1 MSLAFCSSCG
11 AVVRISQGV
20 DFDVCRFCYMFRED
34 FPTPTSFTRQEV
46 GINDSDSEYGSRSEH
61 SNHYENQSESDPE
74 GEEEAYHD
82 YWEEDEDYNN
92 EGHDIYTDYTLDST
106 EEYFLNHLS
115 EEDHF
120 SEFETEVDEN
130 DIDSGREALDDW
142 ETGAIH
148 SFPLAFFLR
157 HPFTRSTERFDY
169 LAMIIVRKGATESD
183 IAALR
188 KYRPSDIEQF
198 QQDELTELPC
208 EHKYHSDCIA
218 QWLELN
224 ASCPICRRPIRQSN
238 ALALEDNGEESS
250 DESEVA
256 AITLFLDM
264 QEMLCLPILN
274 D

>member
-1 MSLAFCSSCG
+1 MSLAVCSSCG
-11 AVVRISQGV
+11 AVVRISQEV
-20 DFDVCRFCYMFRED
+20 EFDVCHFCYMFRED
-34 FPTPTSFTRQEV
+34 FTAPTSFTRQEV

-61 SNHYENQSESDPE
+61 LNHYENQSESDPE
-74 GEEEAYHD
+74 EEEEAYND
-82 YWEEDEDYNN
+82 YWEEDEEYIN
-92 EGHDIYTDYTLDST
+92 EDRDIYTDYTLDST

-120 SEFETEVDEN
+120 SEFEPEADEN
-130 DIDSGREALDDW
+130 DIDSAREALDDW

-148 SFPLAFFLR
+148 
-157 HPFTRSTERFDY
+157 
-169 LAMIIVRKGATESD
+169 K
-183 IAALR
+183 
-188 KYRPSDIEQF
+188 QF

-238 ALALEDNGEESS
+238 ALALEDDGEESS

-264 QEMLCLPILN
+264 QEMLCLPTLN

>member
-1 MSLAFCSSCG
+1 MSLAVCSSCG
-11 AVVRISQGV
+11 AVMRISQEV
-20 DFDVCRFCYMFRED
+20 EFDVCHFCYMFRED
-34 FPTPTSFTRQEV
+34 FTAPASFTRQEV

-74 GEEEAYHD
+74 EEEETYND
-82 YWEEDEDYNN
+82 YWEEDEEYIN
-92 EGHDIYTDYTLDST
+92 EDRDIYTDYTLDST

-120 SEFETEVDEN
+120 SEFEPEADEN
-130 DIDSGREALDDW
+130 DIDSAREALDDW

-157 HPFTRSTERFDY
+157 HP
-169 LAMIIVRKGATESD
+169 VRKGATESD
-183 IAALR
+183 IAALK
-188 KYRPSDIEQF
+188 KYKPSDIEQF

-238 ALALEDNGEESS
+238 ALALEDDGEESS

-264 QEMLCLPILN
+264 QEMLCLPTLN